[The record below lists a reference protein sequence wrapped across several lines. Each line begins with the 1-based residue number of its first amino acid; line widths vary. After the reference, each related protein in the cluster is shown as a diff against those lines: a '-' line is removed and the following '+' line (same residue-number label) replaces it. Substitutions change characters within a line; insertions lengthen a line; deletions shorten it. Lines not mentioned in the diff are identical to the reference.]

1 MSKGIH
7 FIKQCGQKKRIM
19 RPQTFTDTAKPSTSA
34 DSPAFYIPEPII
46 PGPDQ
51 GIVPYPFI
59 AGRNGLEIVLSLE
72 EIRRAAPPYGPGHA
86 LLASYD
92 GATKTLNIP
101 AGTVL
106 YTCHAADVE
115 FSLEKAAFY
124 GSNPVVALCGSK
136 RIRSRSAL
144 RNTSMYAVQF
154 TQDTAIKHVFYF
166 AKAGGTVEE
175 LNKYQREHIAPFS
188 SVDGYGSS
196 VLDPCAVEVAIKLEP
211 RPYIKL
217 RRCMLFT
224 DPAICLW
231 VKSTAAAPYLS
242 NYKYRGRTR
251 VKHLW
256 PVLAMRYQLD
266 VDHVIDQTH
275 FQPAREADNAPGDLE
290 LAVQLYPYLAL
301 VEFYDVDA
309 RDFAQKFEP
318 YRELALKIVKPPQA
332 SDAFNSA

>member
-1 MSKGIH
+1 MLPK
-7 FIKQCGQKKRIM
+7 
-19 RPQTFTDTAKPSTSA
+19 TFTDTANSSQGVPSKSA
-34 DSPAFYIPEPII
+34 ESPAFYIPEPII

-51 GIVPYPFI
+51 GIVPYPLI
-59 AGRNGLEIVLSLE
+59 AGRNGLEIVRSLE
-72 EIRRAAPPYGPGHA
+72 AIRRAAPPYGPGYA

-92 GATKTLNIP
+92 GAMKVLKIP

-115 FSLEKAAFY
+115 FSLEKGAFY

-144 RNTSMYAVQF
+144 SETAMYAVQF
-154 TQDTAIKHVFYF
+154 TQDTAIEHVLRF
-166 AKAGGTVEE
+166 AKAGGDVEE
-175 LNKYQREHIAPFS
+175 LNKYKREHIAPFS
-188 SVDGYGSS
+188 SVDGYVSS
-196 VLDPCAVEVAIKLEP
+196 VLDPCAVEVAIKLFP
-211 RPYIKL
+211 RHRVEL

-231 VKSTAAAPYLS
+231 VRSAHADHLT
-242 NYKYRGRTR
+242 NYKYRGRKR

-256 PVLAMRYQLD
+256 PVLAMHRQLD
-266 VDHVIDQTH
+266 DEHCIGKTDLK
-275 FQPAREADNAPGDLE
+275 PAREADNAPGDLE

-309 RDFAQKFEP
+309 RDLAQKFQP